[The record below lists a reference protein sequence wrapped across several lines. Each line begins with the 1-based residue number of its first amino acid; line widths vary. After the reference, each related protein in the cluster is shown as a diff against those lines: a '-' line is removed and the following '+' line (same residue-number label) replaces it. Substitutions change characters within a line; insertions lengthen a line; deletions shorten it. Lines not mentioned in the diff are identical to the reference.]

1 MSDRTYT
8 PNRWVVLMIGNT
20 PTIFGGWGGGYLHGS
35 SWRRSTEVRS
45 VNNTPTHYEF
55 SCASGS
61 TYVCAKDAYGV
72 TGFMAQ
78 LLTED
83 DDVLVEQEL
92 EEFIDS
98 LQNKGDSIGSRGTSA
113 S

>member
-1 MSDRTYT
+1 MNDRAYT
-8 PNRWVVLMIGNT
+8 PDRWVVLMLGSE

-35 SWRRSTEVRS
+35 SWRRSTAVRS
-45 VNNTPTHYEF
+45 VNITPTHYEF

-72 TGFMAQ
+72 TGYMSQ
-78 LLTED
+78 LLSND

-92 EEFIDS
+92 AEFIDN
-98 LQNKGDSIGSRGTSA
+98 LQKENNDNDH
-113 S
+113 

>member
-1 MSDRTYT
+1 MNDRVHT
-8 PNRWVVLMIGNT
+8 PDRWVVLMLGSE

-35 SWRRSTEVRS
+35 SWRRSTVVRS
-45 VNNTPTHYEF
+45 VNITPTHYEF

-72 TGFMAQ
+72 TGYMSQ
-78 LLTED
+78 LLSND

-92 EEFIDS
+92 AEFIDN
-98 LQNKGDSIGSRGTSA
+98 LQNKGEKNA
-113 S
+113 H

>member
-1 MSDRTYT
+1 MNDRTHT
-8 PNRWVVLMIGNT
+8 PDRWVVLMLGNT
-20 PTIFGGWGGGYLHGS
+20 PTIFGGWVGGYLHGS

-45 VNNTPTHYEF
+45 VNITPTHYEF

-72 TGFMAQ
+72 TGYMSQ

-98 LQNKGDSIGSRGTSA
+98 LQKENKDNEPSD
-113 S
+113 